1 MGWVRYELDAQNL
14 LRRQT
19 SQANCRSNPGSWYHD
34 GLNTLYVNPI
44 DAWDMSGDSDTAI
57 EYVQRNTLEG
67 IYIPDG
73 CYGIRVEN
81 IRIDGYGCSP
91 VIDQSYAGYGLHAEV
106 SGTGNVLVIGVEAYY
121 NNRHSIGITSPS
133 TGGIMTCIDCKY
145 GAVTEGSEMIS
156 YSTIGGEN
164 AEIFSPQYQ
173 NSGATKSELTETKI
187 ENGIIYLT
195 GYGLNCT
202 QNELEPCLSKNWQ
215 KLKTVKFKIE
225 GDKLFE
231 IK

>member
-1 MGWVRYELDAQNL
+1 MIGFKKEPVYTNLSDIFFTKTFSNTEGIKIVSVGDLNGDEFIDAIVSKTTCGASCSINL
-14 LRRQT
+14 LIV
-19 SQANCRSNPGSWYHD
+19 
-34 GLNTLYVNPI
+34 LNEKNESVKIL
-44 DAWDMSGDSDTAI
+44 
-57 EYVQRNTLEG
+57 
-67 IYIPDG
+67 
-73 CYGIRVEN
+73 
-81 IRIDGYGCSP
+81 
-91 VIDQSYAGYGLHAEV
+91 
-106 SGTGNVLVIGVEAYY
+106 
-121 NNRHSIGITSPS
+121 
-133 TGGIMTCIDCKY
+133 
-145 GAVTEGSEMIS
+145 
-156 YSTIGGEN
+156 GGEN